1 MNLTYKN
8 NDNLFCNQI
17 YIHELVDIL
26 DDRHSV
32 PSKPYNRKKLFV
44 LYINVGINQLIL
56 DLPLNLYVVSCN
68 DFDFST
74 LKL

>member
-32 PSKPYNRKKLFV
+32 PSKPYNRKKLFL
-44 LYINVGINQLIL
+44 LYINVGIN
-56 DLPLNLYVVSCN
+56 
-68 DFDFST
+68 
-74 LKL
+74 